1 MKWFKEKEF
10 ACRCCGELPPLARA
24 NVRALVEQV
33 LDPVRE
39 KLTTST
45 SVATRQ
51 SSSELGSALAAP
63 SVGGAIQVNSG
74 YRCREHNLAV
84 GGVKGSQHLVGEAAD
99 IAPAG
104 FKVQDSSF
112 KSALK
117 DLADAI
123 KENGR
128 FDQMIVYPGFVHVS
142 YKRNGQ
148 NRKQVLRSLGNGRY
162 LNTNCH

>member
-39 KLTTST
+39 KL
-45 SVATRQ
+45 
-51 SSSELGSALAAP
+51 GM
-63 SVGGAIQVNSG
+63 AIQVNSG
-74 YRCREHNLAV
+74 YRCREHNLEV

-99 IAPAG
+99 IAPVHGAG
-104 FKVQDSSF
+104 FTVQE
-112 KSALK
+112 
-117 DLADAI
+117 LADAI